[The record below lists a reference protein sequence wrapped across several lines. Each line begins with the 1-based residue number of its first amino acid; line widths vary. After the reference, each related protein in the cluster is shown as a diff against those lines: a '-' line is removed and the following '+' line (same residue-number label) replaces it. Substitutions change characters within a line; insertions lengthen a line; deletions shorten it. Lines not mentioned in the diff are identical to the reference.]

1 MLASKPVISSTNLH
15 LPKVNKGGNRNR
27 FRQSPITPTTS
38 TNLAEN
44 VTALKEKYTDYA
56 MWLKASSRQNR
67 EPIFTHELLK
77 NSLCQMGIDSTQAE
91 QLVSTCSWYVYQFH
105 KELNSESSGPID
117 QSIAIE
123 TKKPSQSTKKPTK
136 KLRAV
141 KSKKATLV
149 RENSVES
156 TATINS
162 IIKGY
167 RSNPNKFELIFVR
180 LFFFFFVYLDNTISP
195 GLTSPTRSK
204 FSVLPAIH
212 SQDPSL
218 SPRSRHVDFDREL
231 HEQQL
236 QNKQKSSHW
245 RSAISKARILPK
257 LRRTETESSVNDLT
271 PGETTPIESEPS
283 SPFERNTQRTG
294 SNARQTRSI
303 LRKQYS
309 SCSSVTSTNLSY
321 RRNRNRL
328 LTPTPTIIDEVPLGT
343 RSQRLFGG
351 SECFAEIMN
360 ELEEQKSN

>member
-123 TKKPSQSTKKPTK
+123 TKKPSQSTKKATK

-180 LFFFFFVYLDNTISP
+180 LFFS
-195 GLTSPTRSK
+195 
-204 FSVLPAIH
+204 FS
-212 SQDPSL
+212 
-218 SPRSRHVDFDREL
+218 
-231 HEQQL
+231 
-236 QNKQKSSHW
+236 
-245 RSAISKARILPK
+245 
-257 LRRTETESSVNDLT
+257 
-271 PGETTPIESEPS
+271 
-283 SPFERNTQRTG
+283 
-294 SNARQTRSI
+294 SI
-303 LRKQYS
+303 
-309 SCSSVTSTNLSY
+309 
-321 RRNRNRL
+321 
-328 LTPTPTIIDEVPLGT
+328 
-343 RSQRLFGG
+343 
-351 SECFAEIMN
+351 
-360 ELEEQKSN
+360 